1 MDSKWNSTTSE
12 PGVEGST
19 WRALLS
25 VALGSFQKIKRKT
38 KRPLL
43 NLIFH
48 VQVTGKCRTRI
59 LAKDRAGSNTQV
71 QMKLL
76 RKKIC
81 RRCHGTQG
89 HGRGRKEEV
98 GVVLK

>member
-1 MDSKWNSTTSE
+1 ME
-12 PGVEGST
+12 RST

-25 VALGSFQKIKRKT
+25 VALESFQKIKRKT

-48 VQVTGKCRTRI
+48 VQVRGKCRTRI
-59 LAKDRAGSNTQV
+59 LAKDRAGSNNQV

-76 RKKIC
+76 RKKKSTEDFMEH
-81 RRCHGTQG
+81 REMVEEEK
-89 HGRGRKEEV
+89 RKW
-98 GVVLK
+98 GWC